1 MRIHE
6 LVDKPE
12 IYVTNEEQQLLNKLE
27 DLTVVDTPQPR
38 EQWVTQN
45 LLRKNLVKRYT
56 REGQTFVVKNKN

>member
-6 LVDKPE
+6 LLDNFE

-27 DLTVVDTPQPR
+27 DLTVVDTLQPR

>member
-1 MRIHE
+1 MRINE

-27 DLTVVDTPQPR
+27 DLTVVDTLQPR